1 MRILRFNDDQVGVL
15 KDGDRVVD
23 VSSVI
28 SYRIERGP
36 QRVMEELISNFDS
49 YRREINRI
57 AERDKGIPLDSV
69 KLLAPI
75 PRPSRCLAAFVNYLD
90 KPGRTVDQLPNE
102 FFHKAPELVGPE
114 GSVEL
119 SDIPAVV
126 VFHAETE
133 LAFVLGKHA
142 KKVAEADAMDYI
154 FGYVPFVD
162 VGARG
167 LTRRSQLLPKGQD
180 TFALCGPWITTRD
193 EVPDPHGLVVKSWLN
208 GEARQ
213 NFNTRDMAHKIPDQL
228 SWLSKFIQLQPGD
241 VIATGTHHVGVGP
254 INPGDVLEIEIER
267 LGRTRFSVKGDT
279 PRKDVVYV
287 AGLNRPLPPGMSIT
301 KV

>member
-15 KDGDRVVD
+15 KNGDRVVD
-23 VSSVI
+23 ISSVI
-28 SYRIERGP
+28 SCRIERGP

-57 AERDKGIPLDSV
+57 TERENGAPLGSL
-69 KLLAPI
+69 KLLPPI

-119 SDIPAVV
+119 LDIPAVV

-142 KKVAEADAMDYI
+142 KNVTEADAMDYI
-154 FGYVPFVD
+154 FGYIPFVD

-167 LTRRSQLLPKGQD
+167 LTRRSQLIPKGQD
-180 TFALCGPWITTRD
+180 TFALSGPWITTKD

-213 NFNTRDMAHKIPDQL
+213 NFNTKDMAHKIPDQL

-254 INPGDVLEIEIER
+254 INPGDALEIEIEK
-267 LGRTRFSVKGDT
+267 LGRTRFSIKGNT
-279 PRKDVVYV
+279 PRKDVVFV